1 MSLNK
6 IFESKNIYKVT
17 CNTVLSI
24 AKEGSKSCL
33 CAGSSRARG
42 SKAVR
47 RGTAAVTMPPQ
58 SCYSFDLAAGAPLIV
73 HSSCRRHCRRRHA
86 KLLCLG
92 GYESAAARH
101 WRRQLSGAV
110 VFALAIA
117 RAHKPGTGAER
128 RHWCKAP
135 QTPPLLPPRRTT
147 LP

>member
-1 MSLNK
+1 M
-6 IFESKNIYKVT
+6 
-17 CNTVLSI
+17 CNTVFSI

-47 RGTAAVTMPPQ
+47 RGAVPPPPPCHGMPPQ

-92 GYESAAARH
+92 GYESAAARRW
-101 WRRQLSGAV
+101 WRRRRGSVRLGYSKSTQA
-110 VFALAIA
+110 
-117 RAHKPGTGAER
+117 
-128 RHWCKAP
+128 RHWCTATALV
-135 QTPPLLPPRRTT
+135 QSTTTPPPLPPRRTT

>member
-1 MSLNK
+1 M
-6 IFESKNIYKVT
+6 

-47 RGTAAVTMPPQ
+47 RGAVPPQ

-73 HSSCRRHCRRRHA
+73 HSSCRRQCRRRHA

-92 GYESAAARH
+92 GYESAAARR
-101 WRRQLSGAV
+101 WCRRRQ
-110 VFALAIA
+110 
-117 RAHKPGTGAER
+117 
-128 RHWCKAP
+128 
-135 QTPPLLPPRRTT
+135 
-147 LP
+147 